1 MKSFLGELM
10 DEKGYRRGEGA
21 DGKRF
26 LWELN
31 ERVDTDETDGE
42 HTIHFDGK
50 YEDCEMK
57 VKVVNG
63 KREGKAIVWKG
74 GERYLIVT
82 YRNGVVDGRVER
94 MDGERDVELRGVL
107 VKGVERGLFEE
118 VRELKVVFGGG
129 EEWERRT
136 GNGLV
141 SGCMRM
147 E

>member
-1 MKSFLGELM
+1 MRKDTEEGKERM
-10 DEKGYRRGEGA
+10 GKG
-21 DGKRF
+21 F

-42 HTIHFDGK
+42 HTSHFDGK
-50 YEDCEMK
+50 YEDYEMK

-82 YRNGVVDGRVER
+82 YRNGVMDGRVER
-94 MDGERDVELRGVL
+94 MDGEGDVELRGVL
-107 VKGVERGLFEE
+107 VKGVESGLFEE
-118 VRELKVVFGGG
+118 VREWRVVFGGG
-129 EEWERRT
+129 KEWERRT
-136 GNGLV
+136 ENGLV

-147 E
+147 K

>member
-1 MKSFLGELM
+1 MRKDTEEGKERM
-10 DEKGYRRGEGA
+10 GKG
-21 DGKRF
+21 F

-31 ERVDTDETDGE
+31 ERVDTDEADGE
-42 HTIHFDGK
+42 HTSHFDGK
-50 YEDCEMK
+50 YEDYEMK

-94 MDGERDVELRGVL
+94 MDGEEDVELRGVL
-107 VKGVERGLFEE
+107 VKGVESGLFEE
-118 VRELKVVFGGG
+118 VREWRVVFGGG
-129 EEWERRT
+129 KEWERRT

>member
-1 MKSFLGELM
+1 MRKDTEEGKERM
-10 DEKGYRRGEGA
+10 GKG
-21 DGKRF
+21 F

-31 ERVDTDETDGE
+31 ERVDTDEADGE

-94 MDGERDVELRGVL
+94 MDGEGDVELRGVL
-107 VKGVERGLFEE
+107 VKGVESGLFEE
-118 VRELKVVFGGG
+118 VREWRVVFGGG

-136 GNGLV
+136 ENGLV

>member
-1 MKSFLGELM
+1 MRKDTEEGKERM
-10 DEKGYRRGEGA
+10 GKG
-21 DGKRF
+21 F

-31 ERVDTDETDGE
+31 ERMDTDEADGE
-42 HTIHFDGK
+42 HTSHFDDK
-50 YEDCEMK
+50 YEDCEMR

-94 MDGERDVELRGVL
+94 MDGEGDVELRGVL
-107 VKGVERGLFEE
+107 VKGVESGLFEE
-118 VRELKVVFGGG
+118 VREWRVVFGGG

-136 GNGLV
+136 ENGLV
-141 SGCMRM
+141 SGRMRM

>member
-1 MKSFLGELM
+1 MRKDTEEGKERM
-10 DEKGYRRGEGA
+10 GKG
-21 DGKRF
+21 F

-31 ERVDTDETDGE
+31 ERVDTDEADGE
-42 HTIHFDGK
+42 HTSHFDGK
-50 YEDCEMK
+50 YEDCEMR

-63 KREGKAIVWKG
+63 KREGKAIMWKG

-94 MDGERDVELRGVL
+94 MDRKGDVELRGVL
-107 VKGVERGLFEE
+107 VKGVESGLFEE

>member
-1 MKSFLGELM
+1 MRKDTEEGKERM
-10 DEKGYRRGEGA
+10 GKG
-21 DGKRF
+21 F

-31 ERVDTDETDGE
+31 ERVDTDEADGE
-42 HTIHFDGK
+42 HTSHFDGK
-50 YEDCEMK
+50 YEDCEMR

-94 MDGERDVELRGVL
+94 MDGEGDVELRGVL
-107 VKGVERGLFEE
+107 VKGVESGLFEE

-136 GNGLV
+136 ENGLV

-147 E
+147 K

>member
-1 MKSFLGELM
+1 MRKDTEEGKERM
-10 DEKGYRRGEGA
+10 GKG
-21 DGKRF
+21 F

-31 ERVDTDETDGE
+31 ERVDTDEADGE
-42 HTIHFDGK
+42 HTSHFDGK
-50 YEDCEMK
+50 YEDCEMR

-94 MDGERDVELRGVL
+94 MDEEGDVELRGVL
-107 VKGVERGLFEE
+107 VKGVESGLFEE
-118 VRELKVVFGGG
+118 VREWRVVFGGG
-129 EEWERRT
+129 KEWERRT

-147 E
+147 K

>member
-1 MKSFLGELM
+1 MRKDTEEGKERM
-10 DEKGYRRGEGA
+10 GKG
-21 DGKRF
+21 F

-31 ERVDTDETDGE
+31 ERVDTDEADGE
-42 HTIHFDGK
+42 HTSHFDGK
-50 YEDCEMK
+50 YEDCEMR

-94 MDGERDVELRGVL
+94 MDGEGDVELRGVL
-107 VKGVERGLFEE
+107 VKGVESGLFEE
-118 VRELKVVFGGG
+118 VREWRVVFGGG

-136 GNGLV
+136 ENGLV

>member
-1 MKSFLGELM
+1 MRKDTEEGKERM
-10 DEKGYRRGEGA
+10 GKG
-21 DGKRF
+21 F

-31 ERVDTDETDGE
+31 ERVDTDEADGE
-42 HTIHFDGK
+42 HTIHFDDK
-50 YEDCEMK
+50 YEDCEMR

-94 MDGERDVELRGVL
+94 MDEEGDVELRGVL
-107 VKGVERGLFEE
+107 VKGVESGLFEE
-118 VRELKVVFGGG
+118 VREWRVVFGGG

-147 E
+147 K

>member
-1 MKSFLGELM
+1 MRKDTEEGKERM
-10 DEKGYRRGEGA
+10 GKG
-21 DGKRF
+21 F

-31 ERVDTDETDGE
+31 ERVDTDEADGE
-42 HTIHFDGK
+42 HTSHFDGK
-50 YEDCEMK
+50 YEDCEMR

-94 MDGERDVELRGVL
+94 MDGEGDVELRGVL
-107 VKGVERGLFEE
+107 VKGVESGLFEE

>member
-1 MKSFLGELM
+1 MRKDTEEGKERM
-10 DEKGYRRGEGA
+10 GKG
-21 DGKRF
+21 F

-31 ERVDTDETDGE
+31 ERMDTDEADGE
-42 HTIHFDGK
+42 HTSHFDGK

-94 MDGERDVELRGVL
+94 MDGEGDVELRGVL
-107 VKGVERGLFEE
+107 VKGVESGLFEE
-118 VRELKVVFGGG
+118 VREWRVVFGGG

-136 GNGLV
+136 ENGLV

>member
-1 MKSFLGELM
+1 MRKDTEEGKERM
-10 DEKGYRRGEGA
+10 GKG
-21 DGKRF
+21 F

-31 ERVDTDETDGE
+31 ERMDTDEADGE
-42 HTIHFDGK
+42 HTSHFDGK

-94 MDGERDVELRGVL
+94 MDGEGDVELRGVL
-107 VKGVERGLFEE
+107 VKGVESGLFEE
-118 VRELKVVFGGG
+118 VREWRVVFGGG

-136 GNGLV
+136 ENGFV

-147 E
+147 Q

>member
-1 MKSFLGELM
+1 MRKDTEEGKERM
-10 DEKGYRRGEGA
+10 GKG
-21 DGKRF
+21 F

-31 ERVDTDETDGE
+31 ERVDTDEADGE
-42 HTIHFDGK
+42 HTSHFDGK
-50 YEDCEMK
+50 YEDCEMRM
-57 VKVVNG
+57 KVVNG

-94 MDGERDVELRGVL
+94 MDGEGDVELRGVL
-107 VKGVERGLFEE
+107 VKGVESGLFEE
-118 VRELKVVFGGG
+118 VREWRVVFGGG

-136 GNGLV
+136 ENGLV

-147 E
+147 K

>member
-1 MKSFLGELM
+1 MRKDTEEGKERM
-10 DEKGYRRGEGA
+10 GKG
-21 DGKRF
+21 F

-31 ERVDTDETDGE
+31 ERVDTDEADGE
-42 HTIHFDGK
+42 HTSHFDGK
-50 YEDCEMK
+50 YEDCEMRM
-57 VKVVNG
+57 KVVNG

-94 MDGERDVELRGVL
+94 MDGEGDVELRGVL
-107 VKGVERGLFEE
+107 VKGVESGLFEE
-118 VRELKVVFGGG
+118 VREWRVVFGGG

-136 GNGLV
+136 GNGMV

>member
-1 MKSFLGELM
+1 MRKDTEEGKERM
-10 DEKGYRRGEGA
+10 GKG
-21 DGKRF
+21 F

-31 ERVDTDETDGE
+31 ERVDTDEADGE
-42 HTIHFDGK
+42 HTSHFDGK
-50 YEDCEMK
+50 YEDCEMR

-63 KREGKAIVWKG
+63 KREGKAIMWKG

-94 MDGERDVELRGVL
+94 MDGEGDVELRGVL
-107 VKGVERGLFEE
+107 VKGVESGLFEE

-136 GNGLV
+136 ENGLV

-147 E
+147 K

>member
-1 MKSFLGELM
+1 MRKDTEEGKERM
-10 DEKGYRRGEGA
+10 GKG
-21 DGKRF
+21 F

-31 ERVDTDETDGE
+31 ERVDTDEADGE

-50 YEDCEMK
+50 YEDYEMK

-94 MDGERDVELRGVL
+94 MDRKGDVELRGVL
-107 VKGVERGLFEE
+107 VKGVESGLFEE
-118 VRELKVVFGGG
+118 VRE
-129 EEWERRT
+129 
-136 GNGLV
+136 
-141 SGCMRM
+141 
-147 E
+147 

>member
-1 MKSFLGELM
+1 MRKDTEEGKERM
-10 DEKGYRRGEGA
+10 GKG
-21 DGKRF
+21 F

-31 ERVDTDETDGE
+31 ERMDTDEADGE
-42 HTIHFDGK
+42 HTSHFDGK
-50 YEDCEMK
+50 YEDYEMK

-94 MDGERDVELRGVL
+94 MDGEGDVELRGVL
-107 VKGVERGLFEE
+107 VKGVESGLFEE
-118 VRELKVVFGGG
+118 VREWRVVFGGG
-129 EEWERRT
+129 KEWERRT
-136 GNGLV
+136 GIGLV
-141 SGCMRM
+141 SGRMRM

>member
-1 MKSFLGELM
+1 MRKDTEEGKERM
-10 DEKGYRRGEGA
+10 GKG
-21 DGKRF
+21 F

-31 ERVDTDETDGE
+31 ERMDTDEADGE

-50 YEDCEMK
+50 YEDCEMR

-82 YRNGVVDGRVER
+82 YRNGMVDGRVER
-94 MDGERDVELRGVL
+94 MDRKGDVELRGVL
-107 VKGVERGLFEE
+107 VKGVESGLFEE
-118 VRELKVVFGGG
+118 VREWRVVFGGG
-129 EEWERRT
+129 KEWERRT

>member
-1 MKSFLGELM
+1 MRKDTEEGKERM
-10 DEKGYRRGEGA
+10 GKG
-21 DGKRF
+21 F

-31 ERVDTDETDGE
+31 ERVDTDEADGE
-42 HTIHFDGK
+42 HTSHFDDK
-50 YEDCEMK
+50 YEDCEMR

-94 MDGERDVELRGVL
+94 MDRKGDVELRGVL
-107 VKGVERGLFEE
+107 VKGVESGLFEE

-136 GNGLV
+136 ENGLV

-147 E
+147 K

>member
-1 MKSFLGELM
+1 MRKDTEEGKERM
-10 DEKGYRRGEGA
+10 GKG
-21 DGKRF
+21 F

-31 ERVDTDETDGE
+31 ERVDTDEADGE
-42 HTIHFDGK
+42 HTSHFDGK
-50 YEDCEMK
+50 YEDCEMR

-94 MDGERDVELRGVL
+94 MDGEGDVELRGVL
-107 VKGVERGLFEE
+107 VKGVESGLFEE
-118 VRELKVVFGGG
+118 VREWRVVFGGG
-129 EEWERRT
+129 KEWERRT

>member
-1 MKSFLGELM
+1 MRKDTEEGKERM
-10 DEKGYRRGEGA
+10 GKG
-21 DGKRF
+21 F

-31 ERVDTDETDGE
+31 ERVDTDEADGE
-42 HTIHFDGK
+42 HTSHFDDK
-50 YEDCEMK
+50 YEDYEMK

-74 GERYLIVT
+74 GERYLTVT

-94 MDGERDVELRGVL
+94 MDGEGDVELRGVL
-107 VKGVERGLFEE
+107 VKGVESGLFEE
-118 VRELKVVFGGG
+118 VREWRVVFGGG

>member
-1 MKSFLGELM
+1 MRKDTEEGKERM
-10 DEKGYRRGEGA
+10 GKG
-21 DGKRF
+21 F

-31 ERVDTDETDGE
+31 ERVDTDEADGE
-42 HTIHFDGK
+42 HTSHFDGK
-50 YEDCEMK
+50 YEDYEMK

-74 GERYLIVT
+74 GKRYLIVT

-94 MDGERDVELRGVL
+94 MDRKGDVELRGVL
-107 VKGVERGLFEE
+107 VKGVESGLFEE

>member
-1 MKSFLGELM
+1 MG
-10 DEKGYRRGEGA
+10 KG
-21 DGKRF
+21 F

-31 ERVDTDETDGE
+31 ERVDTDEADGE
-42 HTIHFDGK
+42 HTIYFDGK

-94 MDGERDVELRGVL
+94 MDGEGDVELRGVL
-107 VKGVERGLFEE
+107 VKGVESGLFEE
-118 VRELKVVFGGG
+118 VREWRVVFGGG

-136 GNGLV
+136 ENGLV

>member
-1 MKSFLGELM
+1 MRKDTEEGKERM
-10 DEKGYRRGEGA
+10 GKG
-21 DGKRF
+21 F

-31 ERVDTDETDGE
+31 ERVDTDEADGE
-42 HTIHFDGK
+42 HTSHFDGK
-50 YEDCEMK
+50 YEDCEMR

-63 KREGKAIVWKG
+63 KREGKAIMWKG

-94 MDGERDVELRGVL
+94 MDGEGDVELRGVL
-107 VKGVERGLFEE
+107 VKGVESGLFEE

>member
-1 MKSFLGELM
+1 MRKDTEEGKERM
-10 DEKGYRRGEGA
+10 GKG
-21 DGKRF
+21 F

-31 ERVDTDETDGE
+31 ERVDTDEADGE
-42 HTIHFDGK
+42 HTSHFDGK

-74 GERYLIVT
+74 GKRYLIVT
-82 YRNGVVDGRVER
+82 YRNGMVDGRVER
-94 MDGERDVELRGVL
+94 MDRKGDVELRGVL
-107 VKGVERGLFEE
+107 VKGVESGLFEE

-147 E
+147 K

>member
-1 MKSFLGELM
+1 MRKDTEEGKERM
-10 DEKGYRRGEGA
+10 GKG
-21 DGKRF
+21 F

-31 ERVDTDETDGE
+31 ERMDTDEADGE
-42 HTIHFDGK
+42 HTSHFDGK

-94 MDGERDVELRGVL
+94 MDGEGDVELRGVL
-107 VKGVERGLFEE
+107 VKGVESGLFEE
-118 VRELKVVFGGG
+118 VREWRVVFGGG

-136 GNGLV
+136 ENGLV

-147 E
+147 K